1 MSQID
6 VSIVIPALNEERTIA
21 LVIEQVLAIPLVTQV
36 IVVNDGSTD
45 KTGEILESFGSK
57 IEVVTNP
64 KPSGKGAA
72 IRAAVPL
79 ILGQATII
87 QDADLEYLPSEI
99 PALVQPILDG
109 KETVVYGSRFTNGY
123 PKSMALPNK
132 IVNWM
137 LAKAVRVLFGQKIT
151 DEATCYKA
159 IRSELLRKMDLQCI
173 RFEFCPEV
181 TAKAIRMGET
191 IAERP
196 ISYTARS
203 KKEGK
208 KIRWTDAP
216 DAFFTLWKYRN
227 WTK

>member
-21 LVIEQVLAIPLVTQV
+21 LVIEQVLEIPLVTQV

-79 ILGQATII
+79 IHGQATII

-137 LAKAVRVLFGQKIT
+137 LAKAVRILFGQKIT

-159 IRSELLRKMDLQCI
+159 IQSELLRKMELQCI

-181 TAKAIRMGET
+181 TAKAIRMGAT

-216 DAFFTLWKYRN
+216 DAFFTLWRYRN